1 MEVELITKEDLR
13 KLRDQIMDGMRQILN
28 EQKQLE
34 TNSTLMGYK
43 TAQVRKMLGC
53 SYNTLVALCR
63 EKKIRRK
70 KIRGAIYYNKDDI
83 RKLVEEGF

>member
-1 MEVELITKEDLR
+1 MEFELITKDDLQ
-13 KLRDQIMDGMRQILN
+13 KLRDQIVSDMREILRD
-28 EQKQLE
+28 QKPAVVD
-34 TNSTLMGYK
+34 NTLIGYK
-43 TAQVRKMLGC
+43 TALVRKMLGC

-83 RKLVEEGF
+83 RKLIEDGF

>member
-1 MEVELITKEDLR
+1 MELELITKEDLQ
-13 KLRDQIMDGMRQILN
+13 KLRDQIMEGMRQILK
-28 EQKQLE
+28 EQKSPE